1 MTSEP
6 LGGGDQPVDLG
17 RSQVLPAAAL
27 GIGLF
32 RRRSHGEWTFPKTIS
47 GAVVAGALRAKL
59 HLGPKQ
65 VTFPKRHFIGK
76 VSVQSIRWKR
86 PRARPTDARR
96 RQQAADRPLRGRKAR
111 AVRLARLR
119 RLPAGRVLRPER
131 RRTRSGRLAQGTG
144 GTGLVPAADR
154 VFQGQAGLLRLL
166 LARRSAQ
173 RHRLPDGTLLSGKR
187 ADAAA
192 DPRQR
197 ALRPTPG
204 DRRVVRLSAL
214 GGHGPGGGRR
224 QGRPSG
230 EAGRGRDLHP
240 DGAAGLPGHPAHRAP
255 GLHHAA
261 GHHQRGAHGGTP
273 TPGTPRRGRAG
284 RGGPAGPPR
293 ARGHP
298 LGTGGAQA
306 GHQALRLPHDGDGA
320 PEARH
325 LGALA
330 PGRESAAAQARHL
343 AAERRLLRQ
352 PRPLLHGLRPAPAEA
367 RPDPPVPALLCLAAL
382 PPAHRQPGRGLRFP
396 HGAAGSA
403 DQGGVGGRLR
413 PGPGRQQEGP
423 RIGRVLLLYVD
434 DTVDDATP
442 FGDVRHRAFTILPRE
457 AMLGASQR
465 LCEKPVSQLELRWQ
479 AVDRTAAR
487 CKKHLRPLAMALEV
501 SATTADN
508 PWLAAWRWMKGVF
521 SRQQRL
527 AQRPLGE
534 IPENTI
540 PDRLRPHLLDVD
552 EDGKAASLRGDR
564 YEFWI
569 YRQLRKRLVTGELH
583 LDDSV
588 RHRRFGDELIAS
600 DRAAE
605 ALRDLDSPWLRQP
618 VDATLDSL
626 CADLHQL
633 WLIFNRDLRQG
644 KLKHLEYDP
653 GRKTLSWRTPKVDKE
668 EALQA
673 AFYARLP
680 ARGIADIFRFVDE
693 RCRFLAALTPLQ
705 PRYAKRITD
714 DDSLTAVILG
724 QAMNHGNLGMA
735 ETSDIPYHVL
745 EATHQQHL
753 RLSTL
758 KAANDRVSNF
768 IAGLGIFPFYS
779 FDPAVLY
786 GSVDGQKFAVAV
798 PTAKARH
805 SRKYFGTG
813 RGVVAY
819 TLLANHVPLETELI
833 GAHEHESHYVF
844 DICYHNTSDIAP
856 TTITGDMHSIN
867 RANFAILHWFGLKLA
882 PRFTRRQAQLKH
894 LYCGNPIEDYQDC
907 LVQPAGRIDRALI
920 VAEKASIDRIV
931 ATLGLKEMSQAT
943 LVRKLRTYVAAAT
956 KWPARTSSP
965 PPRPPSAGL
974 GPKTVRAA
982 ADRRKC
988 WAMVAFRM
996 VEVGGRPSRPPILA
1010 PIARAGDIS
1019 HE

>member
-1 MTSEP
+1 MDFPENDQWRGGRRCPPGQASPGSETGYIP
-6 LGGGDQPVDLG
+6 EKVLYRESISPVH
-17 RSQVLPAAAL
+17 PMETTAC
-27 GIGLF
+27 
-32 RRRSHGEWTFPKTIS
+32 
-47 GAVVAGALRAKL
+47 
-59 HLGPKQ
+59 
-65 VTFPKRHFIGK
+65 
-76 VSVQSIRWKR
+76 
-86 PRARPTDARR
+86 PTDARR

-214 GGHGPGGGRR
+214 GGHGPGDGRR

-240 DGAAGLPGHPAHRAP
+240 DGAPGLPGHPAHRA
-255 GLHHAA
+255 
-261 GHHQRGAHGGTP
+261 
-273 TPGTPRRGRAG
+273 TPRCRASSARCSRRNADAWNTSSRTG
-284 RGGPAGPPR
+284 WTRRPCR
-293 ARGHP
+293 ASSCAP

-306 GHQALRLPHDGDGA
+306 GRQALRLPHDGDGA

-442 FGDVRHRAFTILPRE
+442 FEAVRPRAFTILPRE

-508 PWLAAWRWMKGVF
+508 PWLAALRWMKGVF

-540 PDRLRPHLLDVD
+540 PDRLRPHLLDGE

-583 LDDSV
+583 LDDS
-588 RHRRFGDELIAS
+588 
-600 DRAAE
+600 
-605 ALRDLDSPWLRQP
+605 
-618 VDATLDSL
+618 
-626 CADLHQL
+626 
-633 WLIFNRDLRQG
+633 
-644 KLKHLEYDP
+644 
-653 GRKTLSWRTPKVDKE
+653 
-668 EALQA
+668 
-673 AFYARLP
+673 
-680 ARGIADIFRFVDE
+680 
-693 RCRFLAALTPLQ
+693 
-705 PRYAKRITD
+705 
-714 DDSLTAVILG
+714 
-724 QAMNHGNLGMA
+724 
-735 ETSDIPYHVL
+735 
-745 EATHQQHL
+745 
-753 RLSTL
+753 
-758 KAANDRVSNF
+758 
-768 IAGLGIFPFYS
+768 
-779 FDPAVLY
+779 
-786 GSVDGQKFAVAV
+786 
-798 PTAKARH
+798 
-805 SRKYFGTG
+805 
-813 RGVVAY
+813 
-819 TLLANHVPLETELI
+819 
-833 GAHEHESHYVF
+833 
-844 DICYHNTSDIAP
+844 
-856 TTITGDMHSIN
+856 
-867 RANFAILHWFGLKLA
+867 
-882 PRFTRRQAQLKH
+882 
-894 LYCGNPIEDYQDC
+894 
-907 LVQPAGRIDRALI
+907 
-920 VAEKASIDRIV
+920 
-931 ATLGLKEMSQAT
+931 
-943 LVRKLRTYVAAAT
+943 
-956 KWPARTSSP
+956 
-965 PPRPPSAGL
+965 
-974 GPKTVRAA
+974 
-982 ADRRKC
+982 
-988 WAMVAFRM
+988 
-996 VEVGGRPSRPPILA
+996 
-1010 PIARAGDIS
+1010 
-1019 HE
+1019 